1 MRGGGGDCRV
11 DVVRRG
17 TMKAPDETMRD
28 INGAIYGAE
37 IAVRFMPGMPLLTP
51 QQLHDL
57 NEILVTLA
65 DRVTQLMRPPTET
78 EPEATD
84 GE

>member
-1 MRGGGGDCRV
+1 
-11 DVVRRG
+11 
-17 TMKAPDETMRD
+17 MKAPDETMRD

-37 IAVRFMPGMPLLTP
+37 IAVRFMPGMPVLTT
-51 QQLHDL
+51 QQRHDL